1 MHIDFCLWPSC
12 MLRARSL
19 VSPWRV
25 SERGSLPPWTTGLK
39 FSAVPELSLGCPY
52 GMTAQETALGE
63 VHSCHWPG
71 SIYPAVSWG
80 GGDPEGSGAPNAH
93 LLS

>member
-1 MHIDFCLWPSC
+1 MHIDFFLWPSC

-52 GMTAQETALGE
+52 GMTA
-63 VHSCHWPG
+63 
-71 SIYPAVSWG
+71 
-80 GGDPEGSGAPNAH
+80 
-93 LLS
+93 